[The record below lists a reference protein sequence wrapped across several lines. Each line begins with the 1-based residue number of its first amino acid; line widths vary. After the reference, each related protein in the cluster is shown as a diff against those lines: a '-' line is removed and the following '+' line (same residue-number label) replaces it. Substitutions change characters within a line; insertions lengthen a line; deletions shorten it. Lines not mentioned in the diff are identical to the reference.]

1 MKLSRLY
8 INLGLAS
15 LALMAISCGKS
26 DPNSPGVEYM
36 PDMYRSPSIEVYVD
50 YEDPDVISVRKP
62 VEGTIVFTGDAEDE
76 MFNYPYPYEN
86 TFDDYERAGLES
98 TSPIP
103 MTEETV
109 AEGKIIYQRF
119 CIHCHGKTGQ
129 GDGTVPSNSEYPPPP
144 AYTSPNLKNLPEGK
158 MFFTI
163 TYGKGMMGS
172 HASQV
177 NKKDRWTVIQYVKYL
192 QNGGKMTADN
202 AEQAAAEVASN

>member
-8 INLGLAS
+8 INFGLAS
-15 LALMAISCGKS
+15 LALLAISCGKNN
-26 DPNSPGVEYM
+26 PNSPGVEYM
-36 PDMYRSPSIEVYVD
+36 PDMYRGPSIEVYVD
-50 YEDPDVISVRKP
+50 YEHPDVISARRP
-62 VEGTIVFTGDAEDE
+62 ADGTIVFTEDAEDE
-76 MFNYPYPYEN
+76 IYNYPYPYEN
-86 TFDDYERAGLES
+86 TFEEYERAGRES
-98 TSPIP
+98 KSPIP

-109 AEGKIIYQRF
+109 AQGKIIYQRF

-144 AYTSPNLKNLPEGK
+144 SYTSANLKNLPEGK

-177 NKKDRWTVIQYVKYL
+177 SKKDRWTVIQYVKYL
-192 QNGGKMTADN
+192 QNGGKMTADD
-202 AEQAAAEVASN
+202 AEEATAEVVSN

>member
-15 LALMAISCGKS
+15 LALLAISCGKS

-36 PDMYRSPSIEVYVD
+36 PDMYRGPSIEVYVD
-50 YEDPDVISVRKP
+50 YEDPDVMSVRKP
-62 VEGTIVFTGDAEDE
+62 VDGTIVFTADAEDE

-86 TFDDYERAGLES
+86 TFDEYERAGLES

-109 AEGKIIYQRF
+109 AEGKVIYQRF

-144 AYTSPNLKNLPEGK
+144 SYTSANLKNLPEGK

-192 QNGGKMTADN
+192 QNGGKMTADV
-202 AEQAAAEVASN
+202 AEEASAEVASN

>member
-15 LALMAISCGKS
+15 LALLAISCGKS

-50 YEDPDVISVRKP
+50 YENPDVISVRKP

-76 MFNYPYPYEN
+76 MFNYPYPFEN

-144 AYTSPNLKNLPEGK
+144 SYTSANLKNLPEGK

-192 QNGGKMTADN
+192 QNGGKMTADV
-202 AEQAAAEVASN
+202 AEEASAEVASN